1 MQTRRTVVLVSTL
14 IAASLF
20 FSLGCGL
27 LGDLLEGAAEKALE
41 GVAETLLEEPE
52 TALREEAAESAS
64 PARPGTTTAW
74 PSWMPAAVPEYPYGD
89 IFQALEAEDGGSL
102 VFVNVQL
109 EPDAYEAYKQ
119 DLLSHGWV
127 VEEESVTDVAK
138 HLHVYRNGH
147 ALTYAFPRDGQGVAL
162 YYFASSGAPS
172 GESAPTTSVTLDEL
186 SSYRL
191 ERSITVQRP
200 EVETRNIYLF
210 EWTKEPFVYRR
221 MITMGEFMVTDYIW
235 AEGKVWT
242 RSGDGEWIETHD
254 DKPDPLD
261 DVAIAMDFS
270 TEGMT
275 FEGEEI
281 INGVRC
287 RCYVEE
293 IVLPQMT
300 AQSRRCVANQA
311 GIPSLIIY
319 DSLQQTGEDGRGSLT
334 ETNLYDVNQPF
345 TIETPE

>member
-1 MQTRRTVVLVSTL
+1 MQTRSTVILLSTL

-41 GVAETLLEEPE
+41 GVAETLLEEPQ

-89 IFQALEAEDGGSL
+89 VFQALEAEDGGSL
-102 VFVNVQL
+102 VFINVQL
-109 EPDAYEAYKQ
+109 EPDPYEAYKQ

-127 VEEESVTDVAK
+127 VEEESDTDVAK
-138 HLHVYRNGH
+138 HLQVVRNGH
-147 ALTYAFPRDGQGVAL
+147 TLRYAFPKDGQGVAL
-162 YYFASSGAPS
+162 YYFASSGTPTA
-172 GESAPTTSVTLDEL
+172 ESAPTTTVTLDDL

-191 ERSITVQRP
+191 ETVITVQLP
-200 EVETRNIYLF
+200 EAETRNVFLF

-235 AEGKVWT
+235 AEGKVWSRT
-242 RSGDGEWIETHD
+242 GDGEWIETQD
-254 DKPDPLD
+254 DKPEPLD
-261 DVAIAMDFS
+261 DIAIAMDFS

-281 INGVRC
+281 INGIRC

-293 IVLPQMT
+293 MVLPGTT
-300 AQSRRCVANQA
+300 AESRRCVANQA
-311 GIPSLIIY
+311 GIPSLIIH
-319 DSLQQTGEDGRGSLT
+319 DSLKQSSEEGRVSLT